1 MKWLK
6 RMSSILLVVPVLSIV
21 SAPLPIGAATYYVD
35 PVNGSNAHDGLTPAT
50 AWKMVLPAG
59 SGHTIVTLGEPEA
72 PRKSTGPAGASAL
85 RAPGPATLDTGEVQR
100 VVLGAEQLT
109 EWSSYLGAEAIWRA
123 SLEIM
128 PYEVLSSDGVSPQVE
143 LQQGCFRDILD
154 PGEWFWDG
162 LSGVLYL
169 NDAHVLGKMIEAR
182 GYDSRIDKR
191 VAVTITRWEPSPS
204 NVVQVPSPSPK
215 PIYLMLDDEFYPES
229 DWWWGRSACSFSE
242 WGDPNTLY
250 MRYSGGNPDAA
261 GRATTVVRE
270 GGGWSGTTG
279 DFNGDGLRDVV
290 TSDLAG
296 HVFVHFGS
304 APFTGLPDH
313 KLTEAG
319 ESTFGF
325 QVASAGD
332 VNKDGFD
339 DLLVGFG
346 WGVDKVYLYQGSDA
360 GFETSPVEI
369 TPPSA
374 LPAGYTGENFGHSLS
389 ISPGDVNADG
399 YDDVL
404 VGAGGAKNYVCVYL
418 GSSTGTDRDKVQV
431 IPYSDGGSYISLSHV
446 GDLDGDGLGDIAT
459 SPSQMGADYLQFHVY
474 RGSNKTPNVGV
485 DTASIVTVSLLGG
498 STDSLRNLSPG
509 PAGDL
514 NGDGFDDLLVGNQ
527 WATGQYPS
535 EFQLEGKAHIFYGS
549 PAMVASAPD
558 VTMDNPIPG
567 YNTRFGVAVTGI
579 GDFNHDGDNDVMVGC
594 PYSLDGG
601 FGAVYYGPFA
611 GIMQAASLVLQTP
624 HSLGWSLAHVGNLA
638 AAQTN
643 YIVLGEEVGISFL
656 YGIGAASVPDAP
668 TQVTAVSGNGQAT
681 VSFTAPAPNGS
692 PITLYTVT
700 SNPGGITATGTASPI
715 IMTGLMNGTAYSFT
729 VTATN
734 AVGTGPASAPSN
746 SVTQT
751 APVPPSAP
759 SGLAAHGT
767 SIPFAV
773 SLSWADNSN
782 NEDGFTI
789 QRATNARFTAG
800 LTPIPV
806 GPNLSVFSDSTAM
819 PLTRYYYRVQAFNGV
834 AQTAFSNPVNV
845 RTPALP
851 VHVGGLGGLIHDA
864 GDTRTVDVTVTVLD
878 GSNQPASGVKVMG
891 KWTGGRGGARSC
903 TTDGAGQ
910 CTVNTM
916 VKEINGSVNFGV
928 KGMKRKGCKYD
939 PASNVQTV
947 LTVQ

>member
-72 PRKSTGPAGASAL
+72 PRKSTGSAGASAL

-270 GGGWSGTTG
+270 GGGWSVTTG

-389 ISPGDVNADG
+389 ISPGDVMQ
-399 YDDVL
+399 
-404 VGAGGAKNYVCVYL
+404 
-418 GSSTGTDRDKVQV
+418 TD
-431 IPYSDGGSYISLSHV
+431 
-446 GDLDGDGLGDIAT
+446 
-459 SPSQMGADYLQFHVY
+459 M
-474 RGSNKTPNVGV
+474 
-485 DTASIVTVSLLGG
+485 
-498 STDSLRNLSPG
+498 
-509 PAGDL
+509 
-514 NGDGFDDLLVGNQ
+514 
-527 WATGQYPS
+527 
-535 EFQLEGKAHIFYGS
+535 
-549 PAMVASAPD
+549 
-558 VTMDNPIPG
+558 TM
-567 YNTRFGVAVTGI
+567 
-579 GDFNHDGDNDVMVGC
+579 
-594 PYSLDGG
+594 
-601 FGAVYYGPFA
+601 
-611 GIMQAASLVLQTP
+611 
-624 HSLGWSLAHVGNLA
+624 
-638 AAQTN
+638 
-643 YIVLGEEVGISFL
+643 
-656 YGIGAASVPDAP
+656 
-668 TQVTAVSGNGQAT
+668 
-681 VSFTAPAPNGS
+681 
-692 PITLYTVT
+692 
-700 SNPGGITATGTASPI
+700 
-715 IMTGLMNGTAYSFT
+715 
-729 VTATN
+729 
-734 AVGTGPASAPSN
+734 
-746 SVTQT
+746 
-751 APVPPSAP
+751 
-759 SGLAAHGT
+759 
-767 SIPFAV
+767 
-773 SLSWADNSN
+773 SW
-782 NEDGFTI
+782 
-789 QRATNARFTAG
+789 
-800 LTPIPV
+800 
-806 GPNLSVFSDSTAM
+806 
-819 PLTRYYYRVQAFNGV
+819 
-834 AQTAFSNPVNV
+834 
-845 RTPALP
+845 
-851 VHVGGLGGLIHDA
+851 
-864 GDTRTVDVTVTVLD
+864 
-878 GSNQPASGVKVMG
+878 
-891 KWTGGRGGARSC
+891 
-903 TTDGAGQ
+903 
-910 CTVNTM
+910 
-916 VKEINGSVNFGV
+916 
-928 KGMKRKGCKYD
+928 
-939 PASNVQTV
+939 
-947 LTVQ
+947 